1 MYRRSMLVGT
11 AALCGAAL
19 AAPFMGG
26 WAAAQE
32 KKPIIVGAAVALS
45 GWMKHYDDGPLKG
58 VMLAIEDV
66 NKAGGVLGR
75 PLKLITADTK
85 TKPEGSARAALEV
98 MERGAKLVIT
108 SCDFDFGA
116 PAALSA
122 NAKKV
127 PAFATCAADPKFGVQ
142 GIGRYAF
149 SMATAT
155 PGLAALS
162 AEWAYKEGWRYAYV
176 LTDTIVEY
184 TKSVCAHFK
193 TRWKQLGGKFA
204 GEDRFLGT
212 DGQFPAQVSRLK
224 RLSKQADFIF
234 LCSGGPGAAI
244 VRQIRA
250 AGVATKIMATDSMDG
265 DAWMKSV
272 PTLSGFYF
280 GAYGSLFGDDPNAQA
295 RAFFETFK
303 KKFGAKPVSSQAITG
318 YSVIEAFALA
328 VKRAGTT
335 DGPKL
340 VAEYEKFRDEKLLV
354 GPTAFSKDLHI
365 NLKRGQLI
373 MRVEGGKHRAVEW
386 YTPKLVPKPKL

>member
-1 MYRRSMLVGT
+1 MVRKTMQIGAAAFAGALVAASFGGT
-11 AALCGAAL
+11 AVA
-19 AAPFMGG
+19 
-26 WAAAQE
+26 E
-32 KKPIIVGAAVALS
+32 KKEPIVIGAAVAIS

-58 VMLAIEDV
+58 VQLAIDDI

-85 TKPEGSARAALEV
+85 TKPEGSARAAQEV
-98 MERGAKLVIT
+98 IEKGAKLVVT

-142 GIGRYAF
+142 GIGKFAF

-162 AEWAYKEGWRYAYV
+162 AEWAHKQGWRSAYV
-176 LTDTIVEY
+176 MTDTIVEY
-184 TKSVCAHFK
+184 TKSVCGHFK
-193 TRWKQLGGKFA
+193 TRWKELGGKLA

-224 RLSKQADFIF
+224 RGAKKADFIF
-234 LCSGGPGAAI
+234 LCTGGPGAAI

-250 AGVATKIMATDSMDG
+250 GGVDTKIMATDSMDG

-272 PTLSGFYF
+272 PNLSGFYF
-280 GAYGSLFGDDPNAQA
+280 GAYGSLFGDDPNPKAK
-295 RAFFETFK
+295 AFFEAFN
-303 KKFGAKPVSSQAITG
+303 KKFGAKPISSQAMTG
-318 YSVIEAFALA
+318 YSVVEAFAKA
-328 VKRAGTT
+328 VTRAGST
-335 DGPKL
+335 DGTKI
-340 VAEYEKFRDEKLLV
+340 VAELRKFRGETLLV
-354 GPTAFSKDLHI
+354 GPTTFTDKLHI
-365 NLKRGQLI
+365 NLDRGQLI
-373 MRVEGGKHRAVEW
+373 MRVEGGKHKAVEW
-386 YTPKLVPKPKL
+386 YAPKKVPQPKL

>member
-1 MYRRSMLVGT
+1 MLRKSLLIGT
-11 AALCGAAL
+11 AAVFGAVMAGPL
-19 AAPFMGG
+19 FGG
-26 WAAAQE
+26 Q
-32 KKPIIVGAAVALS
+32 AVALS

-58 VMLAIEDV
+58 VMMGIDDI

-75 PLKLITADTK
+75 QLKLITADTK
-85 TKPEGSARAALEV
+85 TKPEGSARAAQEVLEK
-98 MERGAKLVIT
+98 GAKLVIT
-108 SCDFDFGA
+108 SCDFDCGA

-142 GIGRYAF
+142 GIGRFAF

-162 AEWAYKEGWRYAYV
+162 AEWAHKQGWRSAYV
-176 LTDTIVEY
+176 MTDTIVEY

-193 TRWKQLGGKFA
+193 TRWKELGGKLA

-224 RLSKQADFIF
+224 RNGKKADFVF
-234 LCSGGPGAAI
+234 LCTGGPGAAI

-250 AGVATKIMATDSMDG
+250 GGVNTRIMATDSMDG

-272 PTLSGFYF
+272 PNLSGFYF
-280 GAYGSLFGDDPNAQA
+280 GAYGSLFGDDPNPKA
-295 RAFFETFK
+295 RAFFETFN
-303 KKFGAKPVSSQAITG
+303 KKFGAKPVSSQAMTG
-318 YSVIEAFALA
+318 YSVVEAFARA

-335 DGPKL
+335 DGEKI
-340 VAEYEKFRDEKLLV
+340 VAELHKFSGEKLLV
-354 GPTAFSKDLHI
+354 GPTTFTKDLHI

-386 YTPKLVPKPKL
+386 HTPVKVPKPKL

>member
-1 MYRRSMLVGT
+1 MYRNSMMIGT
-11 AALCGAAL
+11 AALFGAAMV
-19 AAPFMGG
+19 APFLSGP
-26 WAAAQE
+26 AAAQS
-32 KKPIIVGAAVALS
+32 KKPIIVGAAVAVS

-58 VMLAIEDV
+58 VKLAIADV

-85 TKPEGSARAALEV
+85 TKPEGSARAAQEVLEK
-98 MERGAKLVIT
+98 GAKLVIT

-116 PAALSA
+116 PAALAA
-122 NAKKV
+122 NAKKI
-127 PAFATCAADPKFGVQ
+127 PAFATCAADAKFGVQ

-162 AEWAYKEGWRYAYV
+162 AEWAHKRGWKSAYV
-176 LTDTIVEY
+176 MTDTIVEY

-193 TRWKQLGGKFA
+193 TRWKQLGGKLA

-224 RLSKQADFIF
+224 RLSKKPDFIF
-234 LCSGGPGAAI
+234 LCTGGPGAAI

-250 AGVATKIMATDSMDG
+250 AGVKERIMATDSMDG

-272 PTLSGFYF
+272 PNLNAFYF
-280 GAYGSLFGDDPNAQA
+280 GAYGSIFGDDPNPKA
-295 RAFFETFK
+295 RAFFSTFK
-303 KKFGAKPVSSQAITG
+303 KTFGAKPVSSQAITG

-328 VKRAGTT
+328 AKRAGTT
-335 DGPKL
+335 DGAKL
-340 VAEYEKFRDEKLLV
+340 VAAYEKFRNEKLLV
-354 GPTAFSKDLHI
+354 GPTTFTKDLHI
-365 NLKRGQLI
+365 NLARGQLI
-373 MRVEGGKHRAVEW
+373 MNVEGGKHRAIEW
-386 YTPKLVPKPKL
+386 YTPKQVPKPKL

>member
-1 MYRRSMLVGT
+1 MFRTTTLVGT
-11 AALCGAAL
+11 AALFGAL
-19 AAPFMGG
+19 VTAPLFGG
-26 WAAAQE
+26 DAAAE
-32 KKPIIVGAAVALS
+32 NKKPIIVGAAVAIS

-58 VMLAIEDV
+58 VRLAIEEI

-75 PLKLITADTK
+75 PLQLITADTK
-85 TKPEGSARAALEV
+85 TKPEGSARAAQEVLEK
-98 MERGAKLVIT
+98 GAKLVVT

-116 PAALSA
+116 PAALAA

-127 PAFATCAADPKFGVQ
+127 PAFATCAADSKFGVQ

-162 AEWAYKEGWRYAYV
+162 AEWAYKQGWRRAYV
-176 LTDTIVEY
+176 MTDTIVEY

-193 TRWKQLGGKFA
+193 TRWKQLGGKLA

-212 DGQFPAQVSRLK
+212 DGKFPAQVSRLK
-224 RLSKQADFIF
+224 RGAKNSGFIF
-234 LCSGGPGAAI
+234 LCTGGPGAAI

-250 AGVATKIMATDSMDG
+250 AGVSNKIMATDSMDG

-272 PTLSGFYF
+272 PNLSGFYF
-280 GAYGSLFGDDPNAQA
+280 GAYGSLFGDDPNPKA
-295 RAFFETFK
+295 RAFFTTFSS
-303 KKFGAKPVSSQAITG
+303 KFGAKPVSSQAITG

-328 VKRAGTT
+328 AKRAGTT
-335 DGPKL
+335 DGAKL
-340 VAEYEKFRDEKLLV
+340 VAEYEKFRSEKLLV
-354 GPTAFSKDLHI
+354 GPTTFTKDLHI
-365 NLKRGQLI
+365 NLGRGQLI

-386 YTPKLVPKPKL
+386 YTPKQVPKPKL